1 LRELTQPL
9 AAMVAN
15 GEVPAE
21 AHVRVEHDGGL
32 ALTIEIE

>member
-1 LRELTQPL
+1 
-9 AAMVAN
+9 MVAN

-21 AHVRVEHDGGL
+21 ALVRVEHGGGL